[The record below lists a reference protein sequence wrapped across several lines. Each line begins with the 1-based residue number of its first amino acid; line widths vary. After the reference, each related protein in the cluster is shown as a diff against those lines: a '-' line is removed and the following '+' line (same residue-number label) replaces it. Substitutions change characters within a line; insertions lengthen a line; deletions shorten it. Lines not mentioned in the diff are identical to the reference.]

1 VTRRRCK
8 IRETRHTHVSQYG
21 SNAFHITMTLFSGG
35 LWLPVWWLCR
45 RKIKTKVRW
54 EWGS

>member
-8 IRETRHTHVSQYG
+8 IRETRHTHVSKYG